1 MYPQRPLLRSYQRA
15 GTQLRTS
22 LYRPNIQRRLA
33 HVEGP
38 PLTGAA
44 DNAFNRERQAV
55 KAHAAA
61 TSGKPLTDTLDELVT
76 ITLYRS
82 LAQTITL
89 VKHQPFN
96 SVERDTDRS

>member
-1 MYPQRPLLRSYQRA
+1 M
-15 GTQLRTS
+15 RTS
-22 LYRPNIQRRLA
+22 LYRLHNQRRLA

-61 TSGKPLTDTLDELVT
+61 TSGK
-76 ITLYRS
+76 S
-82 LAQTITL
+82 LI
-89 VKHQPFN
+89 
-96 SVERDTDRS
+96 D